1 MRWEVKEMHLEAEDM
16 PLDIIFENE
25 DFAVIN
31 KDPGINTHPT
41 PGEDGRKGTLVN
53 ALLHVANYFELFKNF
68 LPTVRSEGVLE
79 RLHFHNYFLFLLIHY
94 STSFIIPI
102 AGAALFISSAWC
114 ASSSFFICAS

>member
-53 ALLHVANYFELFKNF
+53 ALLHHFKT
-68 LPTVRSEGVLE
+68 LGIRSDEQE
-79 RLHFHNYFLFLLIHY
+79 KKSDTKSDEY
-94 STSFIIPI
+94 TP
-102 AGAALFISSAWC
+102 
-114 ASSSFFICAS
+114 

>member
-1 MRWEVKEMHLEAEDM
+1 MRWEVKEMHLEGEDI

-53 ALLHVANYFELFKNF
+53 ALLHHFKT
-68 LPTVRSEGVLE
+68 LGIRSDEQGKSE
-79 RLHFHNYFLFLLIHY
+79 NKKDGEY
-94 STSFIIPI
+94 IP
-102 AGAALFISSAWC
+102 
-114 ASSSFFICAS
+114 